1 MELRISHK
9 NLIQYRHFLFL
20 ALTLGPI
27 IAPTVQQP
35 FQQENMIPF
44 SPPRIDQKTIDAVT
58 AVLESGWITS
68 GPKVRLFEQK
78 LSEYIGGAPVLALG
92 SWTEAAELAL
102 RWYGIGPGD
111 EVIVPAYTY
120 AASANIILHTGATP
134 VFVDSLHDNCL
145 IDPEALK
152 ASFTKNTKA
161 VISVDM
167 AGMPVDYSAIRQI
180 IEDAPFEPSN
190 DAQKKL
196 NRPLFLADAAHS
208 FGASYDGN
216 KLGSQADIMGF
227 SFHAVKNL
235 TTAEGGA
242 LSFGLPDSFDMVEV
256 LKWFRA
262 MSLHGQTKDAFS
274 KTTTGGWRY
283 DIIAPGFKCN
293 MTDIQAAIG
302 LVELERYAETLMRR
316 QNICEAYE
324 KALEE
329 YEWALLPDLAYDDA
343 QSSYHLYMLRIDGA
357 SEEQRDA
364 IIDHITAKGVSVNVH
379 FVPLPVLSAYKN
391 LGYRVEDYPNAFN
404 LYRNEISLPVYYD
417 LSDEQVAQ
425 VIDAVAQSVEEVL
438 S

>member
-1 MELRISHK
+1 M
-9 NLIQYRHFLFL
+9 FL
-20 ALTLGPI
+20 ALLLGPLNLL
-27 IAPTVQQP
+27 APTKHLLPIQLD
-35 FQQENMIPF
+35 NMIPF
-44 SPPRIDQKTIDAVT
+44 SPPRIDKKTIEAVT

-68 GPKVRLFEQK
+68 GPQVRLFEER
-78 LSEYIGGAPVLALG
+78 LSAYIGGSPVLALG

-145 IDPEALK
+145 IDPDALQ
-152 ASFTKNTKA
+152 ACFTNRTKA
-161 VISVDM
+161 VISVDIG
-167 AGMPVDYSAIRQI
+167 GMPVDYSAIRQI
-180 IEDAPFEPSN
+180 IESAPFEAKN
-190 DAQKKL
+190 DAQRKL

-208 FGASYDGN
+208 FGATYEGQ
-216 KLGSQADIMGF
+216 KIGSQADIMGF

-235 TTAEGGA
+235 TTAEGGG
-242 LSFGLPDSFDMVEV
+242 LSFALPDSFNMTEV

-283 DIIAPGFKCN
+283 DIIAPGYKCN

-302 LVELERYAETLMRR
+302 LVELERYPETLERR

-324 KALEE
+324 RAFEE

-357 SEEQRDA
+357 SEDQRDE
-364 IIDHITAKGVSVNVH
+364 IIDLIMAKGVSVNVH

-391 LGYRVEDYPNAFN
+391 LGYKVEDYPNAFN
-404 LYRNEISLPVYYD
+404 LYRNEISLPVYFD
-417 LSDEQVAQ
+417 LNDAQVAQ
-425 VIDAVAQSVEEVL
+425 VIDAVAKSVEKVL